1 MTGKELQDELTW
13 KFPHIGKEAPDQME
27 EAMSFCENYKAFL
40 DEGKTERECVKK
52 AVELLKAA
60 GYTEFD
66 TQGLSLIH
74 ISEPTRHLRIN
85 RNCAD
90 LLDSQY

>member
-40 DEGKTERECVKK
+40 DEGKTERER
-52 AVELLKAA
+52 
-60 GYTEFD
+60 
-66 TQGLSLIH
+66 LSH
-74 ISEPTRHLRIN
+74 RQFHSEK
-85 RNCAD
+85 
-90 LLDSQY
+90 S

>member
-1 MTGKELQDELTW
+1 
-13 KFPHIGKEAPDQME
+13 
-27 EAMSFCENYKAFL
+27 MSFCENYKAFL

-66 TQGLSLIH
+66 TQGSYKTGDKVYYVNRKKAI
-74 ISEPTRHLRIN
+74 IATTFGEKSVKEGIRMNVPTSTPQ
-85 RNCAD
+85 D
-90 LLDSQY
+90 WT